1 MHIDK
6 IHDEELF
13 NALIYVSNK
22 ISLKELGFKALR
34 ISNRCFKMKHEK
46 WADAIDKKY
55 SHLYPKYDM
64 AVSLSMLLMA
74 KNNSRNI

>member
-6 IHDEELF
+6 IYDTELL
-13 NALIYVSNK
+13 NALISVSNK
-22 ISLKELGFKALR
+22 ISMRELGFKALR
-34 ISNRCFKMKHEK
+34 VSNKCFKMKHEK

-55 SHLYPKYDM
+55 SHLYPRYDM

-74 KNNSRNI
+74 KNNSKNV